1 MRCEINSRPIQNPKS
16 RRYPNGCKIQNQVVD
31 NFLSTVAAVRELL
44 NSRERDDH
52 KLGVLARS
60 LRWRKSFEAVDLA
73 VLLDLGELARR
84 KKGPGSW
91 EVERAT
97 LEILCERAEVEHV
110 PFLVQTF
117 HYKARGKHGDDRR
130 RLALHALSGIAAR
143 TGHEES
149 LLILA
154 EGLAHLKKDTRGWTI
169 GFLLDSYRSLSRPL
183 PESVIQ
189 RLRFLAE
196 NDVSADVRVEAITA
210 LANLGLAEEI
220 AVAAAVAAAQEQANQ
235 RK

>member
-1 MRCEINSRPIQNPKS
+1 M
-16 RRYPNGCKIQNQVVD
+16 D

-60 LRWRKSFEAVDLA
+60 LRWRKSFEAADLA

-91 EVERAT
+91 EVERAI

-117 HYKARGKHGDDRR
+117 RYKARGRHSDDRH
-130 RLALHALSGIAAR
+130 RLALQALSGVAGR
-143 TGHEES
+143 TGHQEA
-149 LLILA
+149 LLVLE
-154 EGLAHLKKDTRGWTI
+154 EGLAYIKKDTRGWAI
-169 GFLLDSYRSLSRPL
+169 GFLVESYRYLGRPL
-183 PESVIQ
+183 PQSVIE
-189 RLRFLAE
+189 RLRFLAQ
-196 NDVSADVRVEAITA
+196 NDVSADVRVEAVTI
-210 LANLGLAEEI
+210 LASLGLAEET
-220 AVAAAVAAAQEQANQ
+220 AVAATVAAAQEQANQ

>member
-1 MRCEINSRPIQNPKS
+1 MS
-16 RRYPNGCKIQNQVVD
+16 D
-31 NFLSTVAAVRELL
+31 NFLNTVAAVRELL

-60 LRWRKSFEAVDLA
+60 LRWRKSFEAADLA

-117 HYKARGKHGDDRR
+117 HCKARGKHGDDRR

-154 EGLAHLKKDTRGWTI
+154 EGLAHVKKDTRGWAI
-169 GFLLDSYRSLSRPL
+169 GFLVESYRYLGRPL
-183 PESVIQ
+183 PEAIVQ

-210 LANLGLAEEI
+210 LAKLGLADET
-220 AVAAAVAAAQEQANQ
+220 AVAAVVSMAQERASQKKVKRSAAKSQ
-235 RK
+235 LKQLDADF